1 MSVEDTQPLIT
12 HLIELRKRLL
22 NCIIAV
28 IVIFLCLV
36 YFANDIY
43 HLVSAPLI
51 KQLPQG
57 STMIATDVASPFF
70 TPIKLT
76 FMVSLILSAPV
87 ILYQVWAFI
96 APALYKHERRLVV
109 PLLVSSSLL
118 FYIGMAFAYF
128 VVFPLAFG
136 FLANT
141 APEGVQVSTDIA
153 SYLSFVMALF
163 MAFGVSFEVPVA
175 IVLLCWMGITSPE
188 DLRKKRPYVLVGAFV
203 VGMLL
208 TPPDVFSQTLLAIP
222 MYCLFEIG
230 VFFARFYTGKRL
242 TRDEDA
248 AAEGASQAVGDAD
261 QIAFGIWRGDE
272 FIGILFHWG
281 ADGYRYVEHLAVSP
295 ALRGQN
301 MGSAALSAFC
311 RKVGRVIL
319 EIDPPVDDISI
330 RRLHFYERLGF
341 VANPYRYIH
350 PSFRKPFTPHR
361 LVLMSYPG
369 AITYE
374 EARSFADFVR
384 EAVLRYSEHEAPT
397 LPNLA

>member
-1 MSVEDTQPLIT
+1 MAVEDTQPLIT

-28 IVIFLCLV
+28 IVIFLALV

-43 HLVSAPLI
+43 HMVAAPLI
-51 KQLPQG
+51 KQ
-57 STMIATDVASPFF
+57 MIATDVASPFF

-141 APEGVQVSTDIA
+141 APQGVQVSTDIA

-175 IVLLCWMGITSPE
+175 IVLLCWMGITTPE
-188 DLRKKRPYVLVGAFV
+188 DLRKKRPYVVVGAFV

-222 MYCLFEIG
+222 MYCLFEVG
-230 VFFARFYTGKRL
+230 VFFSRFYVGKRR
-242 TRDEDA
+242 TRDEDNEA
-248 AAEGASQAVGDAD
+248 
-261 QIAFGIWRGDE
+261 
-272 FIGILFHWG
+272 
-281 ADGYRYVEHLAVSP
+281 
-295 ALRGQN
+295 
-301 MGSAALSAFC
+301 
-311 RKVGRVIL
+311 
-319 EIDPPVDDISI
+319 
-330 RRLHFYERLGF
+330 
-341 VANPYRYIH
+341 
-350 PSFRKPFTPHR
+350 
-361 LVLMSYPG
+361 
-369 AITYE
+369 E
-374 EARSFADFVR
+374 EAK
-384 EAVLRYSEHEAPT
+384 EAEAT
-397 LPNLA
+397 EKTEE